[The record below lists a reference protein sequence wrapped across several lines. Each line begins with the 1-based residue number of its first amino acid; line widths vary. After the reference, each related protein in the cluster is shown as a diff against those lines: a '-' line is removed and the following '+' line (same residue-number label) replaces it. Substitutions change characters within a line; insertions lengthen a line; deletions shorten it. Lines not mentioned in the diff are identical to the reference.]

1 MQKEGI
7 LQKKGLVD
15 PETLPDIYVVVVGI
29 TLMNLDLVEKAEE
42 FSKLRS
48 VASVCAVAGRFDIIL
63 TAMLTEEYG
72 INEFYTKEISMIEDI
87 RTVETFVVLKSF
99 NLKVPFVP

>member
-42 FSKLRS
+42 FSKLPS

-63 TAMLTEEYG
+63 TVKLTEEYG